1 MADPANV
8 KLWWPLGS
16 EDTVCKMLAKKK
28 GCLQPHSSGICQI
41 LDGNKQADR
50 KSSHVVLE

>member
-16 EDTVCKMLAKKK
+16 EDTVCKMLAKNKLFATSK
-28 GCLQPHSSGICQI
+28 FQASAKFWMA
-41 LDGNKQADR
+41 LDEQKENPPMWC
-50 KSSHVVLE
+50 